1 MAEGSINVTVDASYV
16 RHLLDS
22 VPMELADT
30 PLGQRNLQWHAHA
43 TTQLR
48 ALAVEVDVRR
58 HERDELLRSIGE
70 IVGELRAIKVILEGE
85 RAAPV

>member
-30 PLGQRNLQWHAHA
+30 PLGQRNLQWHAQA
-43 TTQLR
+43 TVQLR
-48 ALAVEVDVRR
+48 TLAVEVDVLR